1 MRSLGGVVVKGK
13 TRPVDIFEVIA
24 PSPLVA
30 ARAGE
35 ETAVVDKGKPV

>member
-1 MRSLGGVVVKGK
+1 VVKGK

-30 ARAGE
+30 TAGAVQTAVAGE
-35 ETAVVDKGKPV
+35 HEEKPV